1 MPRSSTTAAASTR
14 PLDEVVRGGARARG
28 RPVAALGLVVG
39 RGGGRSPRRM
49 PGCRSRGPGTS
60 PRPTGS
66 STAGGARPPA
76 SAGRPRTA
84 SRWTTVP
91 APPTGDLF
99 EFAAGRAAHRRRHA
113 RRRRRA
119 PARRPRG
126 VAARPRAT
134 CEAWARAALETAHLQ
149 HDAAAA
155 TSVRLVGTVLSESA
169 AAVLCLELRR
179 DGLPIDRAR
188 TEQLSP
194 TRPGRGR
201 PRMPRR
207 LASRRARDAL
217 VLRHVPG
224 RESTDLRNPA
234 QVREMLA
241 AVGVDVPNTRKWV
254 LEPYRTVHPLV
265 DALLDWRRDERIA
278 TTYGYR
284 WLDAHVG
291 PDDRLRGRWTACDGA
306 AGRMTAENG
315 LHNLPA
321 VLRPGVAAHPG
332 HVFVRADLGQIEPR
346 VLAVVS
352 GDAAFAAAT
361 RADDL
366 YAPVA
371 AAAGR
376 RAAGRQ
382 DGGAR
387 GDVRPAQRR
396 GRRGAQG
403 PRARLPGR
411 DGPARPGVRRRA
423 ARRAAAHVRRA
434 ARSRPAGS
442 SPASPVGADPA
453 LDAARGRF
461 ARNAI
466 IQGAAAEL
474 FKAWAAT
481 VRATTRDL
489 GGAGG
494 AVPARRAAGARA
506 RRARRRGGGAG
517 RPGARGRR
525 RGGGPGAPRCGSS
538 PTPRSSP
545 AGPTPRTERSGR
557 SCRGFTLKPSPPQRA
572 WFRCEGRRVPGSG
585 EKVCGS
591 GLLVVGRRRAGSSR
605 SRRRAR
611 RPRGSARPRWR
622 AGSGAAGPRGRCR
635 TAAPERVTTARAS
648 SLPSTSAAM
657 ACWLARARITRSS
670 LGRLSP
676 VTSTMAL
683 REASAPSAHSEPA
696 R

>member
-1 MPRSSTTAAASTR
+1 MIPGDVAVLAVAPPGPGERCAALLHDGHCHTG
-14 PLDEVVRGGARARG
+14 PLAEVVGAAQRLEADS
-28 RPVAALGLVVG
+28 
-39 RGGGRSPRRM
+39 SPRWVWW
-49 PGCRSRGPGTS
+49 SAE
-60 PRPTGS
+60 
-66 STAGGARPPA
+66 AGGAPLVDAGVPVARA
-76 SAGRPRTA
+76 WDVAEAHRLLHGGWSATA
-84 SRWTTVP
+84 GQCWAAAHGIPVDDVP

-99 EFAAGRAAHRRRHA
+99 EFAAD
-113 RRRRRA
+113 A
-119 PARRPRG
+119 PATEADTLVDAAGHLRG
-126 VAARPRAT
+126 DHEEWLRDPAHLQ
-134 CEAWARAALETAHLQ
+134 AWAQAALDTAHLQ

-188 TEQLSP
+188 TEQLLADAVGP
-194 TRPGRGR
+194 RPATDADE
-201 PRMPRR
+201 
-207 LASRRARDAL
+207 LATRRARDAL

-234 QVREMLA
+234 QVLELLH

-254 LEPYRTVHPLV
+254 LEPYRTVNPVV

-315 LHNLPA
+315 LHNLPT
-321 VLRPGVAAHPG
+321 VLRPGVAAHDG

-371 AAAGR
+371 QRLGVERPVAKVAVLAAMYGQRSGAAGEALKGLERAYPVAMALLERAAGAGR
-376 RAAGRQ
+376 RGEPLRTYGGRLI
-382 DGGAR
+382 
-387 GDVRPAQRR
+387 PT
-396 GRRGAQG
+396 GRFLATSQ
-403 PRARLPGR
+403 
-411 DGPARPGVRRRA
+411 
-423 ARRAAAHVRRA
+423 
-434 ARSRPAGS
+434 
-442 SPASPVGADPA
+442 VGADPA

-489 GGAGG
+489 GAQVVLCLHDELLVHAPTEHADEVAARVDRALDDAARRWAGG
-494 AVPARRAAGARA
+494 APVRFVADTSVIARWSDA
-506 RRARRRGGGAG
+506 
-517 RPGARGRR
+517 
-525 RGGGPGAPRCGSS
+525 
-538 PTPRSSP
+538 
-545 AGPTPRTERSGR
+545 
-557 SCRGFTLKPSPPQRA
+557 KD
-572 WFRCEGRRVPGSG
+572 
-585 EKVCGS
+585 
-591 GLLVVGRRRAGSSR
+591 
-605 SRRRAR
+605 
-611 RPRGSARPRWR
+611 
-622 AGSGAAGPRGRCR
+622 
-635 TAAPERVTTARAS
+635 
-648 SLPSTSAAM
+648 
-657 ACWLARARITRSS
+657 
-670 LGRLSP
+670 
-676 VTSTMAL
+676 
-683 REASAPSAHSEPA
+683 
-696 R
+696 

>member
-1 MPRSSTTAAASTR
+1 MPA
-14 PLDEVVRGGARARG
+14 
-28 RPVAALGLVVG
+28 
-39 RGGGRSPRRM
+39 
-49 PGCRSRGPGTS
+49 CRSRGPGTS
-60 PRPTGS
+60 PRRTGC
-66 STAGGARPPA
+66 STAAGARPPA

-84 SRWTTVP
+84 SPSRTCP
-91 APPTGDLF
+91 RRPTGDLF
-99 EFAAGRAAHRRRHA
+99 EFAADARPADPDALVDADGHLRGDHEEWLRDPRHLRGLGAGGARDGAPAARRA
-113 RRRRRA
+113 RRRR
-119 PARRPRG
+119 
-126 VAARPRAT
+126 
-134 CEAWARAALETAHLQ
+134 
-149 HDAAAA
+149 
-155 TSVRLVGTVLSESA
+155 SVRLVGTVLLGVGGRGAVPRA
-169 AAVLCLELRR
+169 AARR
-179 DGLPIDRAR
+179 AAD
-188 TEQLSP
+188 
-194 TRPGRGR
+194 RPGAHRAAARRRRRAAAR
-201 PRMPRR
+201 PTDAEEA
-207 LASRRARDAL
+207 ASRRARDAL

-254 LEPYRTVHPLV
+254 LEPYRTVHPVV

-321 VLRPGVAAHPG
+321 ALRPGVAAHAG

-371 AAAGR
+371 QRLGVERPVAKVAVLAAMYGQRSGAAGEALKGLE
-376 RAAGRQ
+376 RAYPVAMALL
-382 DGGAR
+382 D
-387 GDVRPAQRR
+387 
-396 GRRGAQG
+396 
-403 PRARLPGR
+403 RAL
-411 DGPARPGVRRRA
+411 RRRA

-434 ARSRPAGS
+434 AHPDRPVPRRRARS
-442 SPASPVGADPA
+442 GADPA

-489 GGAGG
+489 GAAGR
-494 AVPARRAAGARA
+494 ALPARRAARARA
-506 RRARRRGGGAG
+506 GRARRRGGGAG
-517 RPGARGRR
+517 RPGARRR
-525 RGGGPGAPRCGSS
+525 L
-538 PTPRSSP
+538 P
-545 AGPTPRTERSGR
+545 A
-557 SCRGFTLKPSPPQRA
+557 L
-572 WFRCEGRRVPGSG
+572 
-585 EKVCGS
+585 
-591 GLLVVGRRRAGSSR
+591 GRRRAGAV
-605 SRRRAR
+605 RRRHLGHRPVVR
-611 RPRGSARPRWR
+611 RQGLTR
-622 AGSGAAGPRGRCR
+622 AAGGCPGASGR
-635 TAAPERVTTARAS
+635 TAARGDRTRERFRCGGEGLRDRAGRSGRRSGLVVVVDGAQEVLEVRAELVGRGDLRGLGGEQARP
-648 SLPSTSAAM
+648 L
-657 ACWLARARITRSS
+657 LALEVGVVLLLERRDDRAGLVVAVDLGGDGLLVGAGPHRRGRRS
-670 LGRLSP
+670 GRLSP

-683 REASAPSAHSEPA
+683 SEASAPSAHSDPA